1 MPEQE
6 PRDDRRAP
14 RERSTGKPSS
24 AGADRKPY
32 ASRDGDRKPYAKR
45 DGDRKPYASRDG
57 DRKPYAQRDGD
68 RPYAKRDGDHKPYA
82 KRDGDHKPYAKRD
95 GDHKPYAKR
104 DGDHKPYAKRDGDRP
119 YAKRDGDHK
128 PYAKRDGDRPYAKR
142 DGDHKP
148 YAKRDGDRPYAK
160 RDGDRPY
167 AKRDGDRP
175 YAKRDGDRPYAKR
188 DGDRPYAK
196 RDGDRPYAKR
206 DGDHKPYAKRD
217 GDHKPYAKRDGDRPY
232 AKRDGDHKPY
242 AKRDGDHKPYEKR
255 DGDRPYAKRDGDRK
269 PYEKRDG
276 DRPYAKRDG
285 DRKSYEK
292 RDGDRPYERSARPT
306 RGGANRP
313 DRAVREGEIRAV
325 RARHDDP
332 VIPEDVTGRDLPPAA
347 RNELKTLSKENAE
360 EVARHLVMASQLIDE
375 DPALAHQHAL
385 SASRRAGRIAV
396 VRETLAITA
405 YATGDFALAL
415 RELRTYR
422 RISGRDDQIALMVD
436 SERGVGRAD
445 RALEVGRAVDRATL
459 ETPVRV
465 ELAIAMS
472 GARLDLGEPERALQ
486 ELDIPELDPDRAFE
500 WSPGLFA
507 ARAAVLE
514 ELGRTDEAAQWQ
526 RRAVI
531 AADAIDAASGLGDL
545 ETVFVEEVI
554 EEDFE
559 DEVED
564 ESEDA
569 VETEQDTSEDL
580 GEPETEPEPEP
591 DSEPDSVDEPES
603 AATAQEEISVAD
615 EVAEI
620 LVEAGVDDAPGDG
633 EADR

>member
-14 RERSTGKPSS
+14 RERSAGKSSS

-57 DRKPYAQRDGD
+57 DR
-68 RPYAKRDGDHKPYA
+68 
-82 KRDGDHKPYAKRD
+82 
-95 GDHKPYAKR
+95 
-104 DGDHKPYAKRDGDRP
+104 KPYAKRDGDRP

-148 YAKRDGDRPYAK
+148 YAKRDGD
-160 RDGDRPY
+160 
-167 AKRDGDRP
+167 
-175 YAKRDGDRPYAKR
+175 
-188 DGDRPYAK
+188 
-196 RDGDRPYAKR
+196 
-206 DGDHKPYAKRD
+206 
-217 GDHKPYAKRDGDRPY
+217 HKPYAKRDGDRPY
-232 AKRDGDHKPY
+232 V
-242 AKRDGDHKPYEKR
+242 KR

-276 DRPYAKRDG
+276 DRPYVKRDGDRPYVKRDGDRPYAKRDG
-285 DRKSYEK
+285 DRKPYEK
-292 RDGDRPYERSARPT
+292 RDGDRKPYEKRDGDRPYAKRDGDHKPYEKRDGDRPYVKRDGDRKPYEKRDGDRPYVKRDGDHKPYERSARPT

-325 RARHDDP
+325 RPRHDDP

-360 EVARHLVMASQLIDE
+360 EVARHLVMASELIDE

-445 RALEVGRAVDRATL
+445 RALEVGRAVDRSTL
-459 ETPVRV
+459 DTPVRV

-500 WSPGLFA
+500 WSPALFA

-554 EEDFE
+554 EEDL
-559 DEVED
+559 
-564 ESEDA
+564 ESEA
-569 VETEQDTSEDL
+569 ETEQDTSEDL
-580 GEPETEPEPEP
+580 GEPEPEPEPEAE
-591 DSEPDSVDEPES
+591 SEPEPESVDEPQP
-603 AATAQEEISVAD
+603 AAEEQEEISVAD

-620 LVEAGVDDAPGDG
+620 LVEAGVDDATGDG

>member
-1 MPEQE
+1 MSEQE
-6 PRDDRRAP
+6 SRDDRRAP
-14 RERSTGKPSS
+14 RERSSGKPSS
-24 AGADRKPY
+24 SGA
-32 ASRDGDRKPYAKR
+32 DRKPYAKR
-45 DGDRKPYASRDG
+45 DGDRKPYPTREGDRPYAKRDGDHKPYAKRDG
-57 DRKPYAQRDGD
+57 DRPPYAKRDGDRPPYAKRDGDRPPYAKRDGDRPPYAKRDGD

-82 KRDGDHKPYAKRD
+82 KRDGDRPPYAKRD
-95 GDHKPYAKR
+95 GDRPPYAKR
-104 DGDHKPYAKRDGDRP
+104 DGDRPPYAKRDGDRPYAKRDGDRP

-148 YAKRDGDRPYAK
+148 YAKRDGDRQYAK
-160 RDGDRPY
+160 RDGDHKPY

-217 GDHKPYAKRDGDRPY
+217 GDRPPY
-232 AKRDGDHKPY
+232 AKRDGDHKPS
-242 AKRDGDHKPYEKR
+242 D
-255 DGDRPYAKRDGDRK
+255 
-269 PYEKRDG
+269 
-276 DRPYAKRDG
+276 
-285 DRKSYEK
+285 
-292 RDGDRPYERSARPT
+292 RSARPT

-360 EVARHLVMASQLIDE
+360 EVARHLVMASELIDE
-375 DPALAHQHAL
+375 DPELAHQHAL

-445 RALEVGRAVDRATL
+445 RALEVGRAVDRSTL

-472 GARLDLGEPERALQ
+472 GARLDLGDPERALQ
-486 ELDIPELDPDRAFE
+486 ELDIPELDPDRAFD
-500 WSPGLFA
+500 WSPALFA

-526 RRAVI
+526 RRAVV
-531 AADAIDAASGLGDL
+531 AAEAIDAASGLDDL
-545 ETVFVEEVI
+545 ETVFVEEVFEMDLDD
-554 EEDFE
+554 EEDAE
-559 DEVED
+559 GPLDEA
-564 ESEDA
+564 DA
-569 VETEQDTSEDL
+569 PEDL
-580 GEPETEPEPEP
+580 DEPEP
-591 DSEPDSVDEPES
+591 
-603 AATAQEEISVAD
+603 ATTAPEEISVAD
-615 EVAEI
+615 EVSEI
-620 LVEAGVDDAPGDG
+620 LAEAGVDEPGDD
-633 EADR
+633 EAAH

>member
-14 RERSTGKPSS
+14 RERSTGKSSS

-57 DRKPYAQRDGD
+57 DRKPYA
-68 RPYAKRDGDHKPYA
+68 
-82 KRDGDHKPYAKRD
+82 
-95 GDHKPYAKR
+95 
-104 DGDHKPYAKRDGDRP
+104 
-119 YAKRDGDHK
+119 
-128 PYAKRDGDRPYAKR
+128 
-142 DGDHKP
+142 
-148 YAKRDGDRPYAK
+148 
-160 RDGDRPY
+160 
-167 AKRDGDRP
+167 
-175 YAKRDGDRPYAKR
+175 
-188 DGDRPYAK
+188 K

-232 AKRDGDHKPY
+232 VKRDGDRPYAKRDGDHKPY
-242 AKRDGDHKPYEKR
+242 AKRDGDRKPYEKRDGDRPYVKRDGDRKPYEKRDGDRPYVKRDGDRPYAQRDGDRKPYEKRDGDRPYAKRDGDHKPYAKRDGDRKPYEKR

-276 DRPYAKRDG
+276 DRPYVKRDG
-285 DRKSYEK
+285 DRKPYEK
-292 RDGDRPYERSARPT
+292 RDGDRPYVKRDGDHKPYERSARPM

-325 RARHDDP
+325 RPRHDDP

-360 EVARHLVMASQLIDE
+360 EVARHLVMASELIDE

-445 RALEVGRAVDRATL
+445 RALEVGRAVDRSTL
-459 ETPVRV
+459 DTPVRV

-500 WSPGLFA
+500 WSPALFA

-545 ETVFVEEVI
+545 ETVFVEEVV
-554 EEDFE
+554 EEDLESEAE
-559 DEVED
+559 DE
-564 ESEDA
+564 A
-569 VETEQDTSEDL
+569 ETERDTSEDL
-580 GEPETEPEPEP
+580 GEPEAVDEPQA
-591 DSEPDSVDEPES
+591 VDEPEP
-603 AATAQEEISVAD
+603 AAEEQEEISVAD

-620 LVEAGVDDAPGDG
+620 LVEAGVDDATGDG